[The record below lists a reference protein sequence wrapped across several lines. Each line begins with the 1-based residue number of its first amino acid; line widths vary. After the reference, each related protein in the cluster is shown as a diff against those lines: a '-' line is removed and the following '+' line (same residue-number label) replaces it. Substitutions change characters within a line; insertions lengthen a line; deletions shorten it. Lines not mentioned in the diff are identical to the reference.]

1 MEMDDHDF
9 TLVRKN
15 LNILSVL
22 ILILAFTNAQLHS
35 INLLGIEMDL
45 DAIKL
50 YQALF
55 IGYLYF
61 IWRFL
66 TKLPLRSGFW
76 NDFEQHYIT
85 SEYGVKKQHTYERY
99 KQQFID
105 SLSQLK
111 STIKEGSSD
120 ARFVQLNVVR
130 QNNSLV
136 KLKLSAVYQ
145 IIILIGNRQQQH
157 NIDIDIKVSR
167 LYFLRKVLIFCF
179 KYDKFGDYL
188 FPLIPV
194 ITVVGCFIFK
204 SEWQGSFAGLFLR

>member
-1 MEMDDHDF
+1 MEIDDHDF

-22 ILILAFTNAQLHS
+22 ILILAFTNAQLHK

-76 NDFEQHYIT
+76 NDFEEYYIN
-85 SEYGVKKQHTYERY
+85 SEDGVKKQHNFKVYRDQLIESNQKLKSHKELADGNLNLIHY
-99 KQQFID
+99 
-105 SLSQLK
+105 SLIRNSSSQLRK
-111 STIKEGSSD
+111 LRISTRLE
-120 ARFVQLNVVR
+120 VVENEANR
-130 QNNSLV
+130 EVVDTYYDIRLSRIYFMR
-136 KLKLSAVYQ
+136 KLIS
-145 IIILIGNRQQQH
+145 
-157 NIDIDIKVSR
+157 
-167 LYFLRKVLIFCF
+167 FCL

-194 ITVVGCFIFK
+194 IAVVFCFIFK

>member
-1 MEMDDHDF
+1 MDDHDF

-66 TKLPLRSGFW
+66 TKLPLSSGFW
-76 NDFEQHYIT
+76 NDFEQYYFD
-85 SEYGVKKQHTYERY
+85 SENGIKKQNNFKHYRDKIIESNELLRLSKELTDENL
-99 KQQFID
+99 KCTQFT
-105 SLSQLK
+105 LLRK
-111 STIKEGSSD
+111 SRLHLRKLWIE
-120 ARFVQLNVVR
+120 AQVE
-130 QNNSLV
+130 LV
-136 KLKLSAVYQ
+136 KDDGTKEMVSIKYDIELSRIYFMRKLIS
-145 IIILIGNRQQQH
+145 
-157 NIDIDIKVSR
+157 
-167 LYFLRKVLIFCF
+167 FCL

-194 ITVVGCFIFK
+194 IAVVVCFIFK
-204 SEWQGSFAGLFLR
+204 LEWQGSFAGLFLRS

>member
-1 MEMDDHDF
+1 MDDHDF

-22 ILILAFTNAQLHS
+22 ILILAFTNAQLHK

-66 TKLPLRSGFW
+66 TKLPLSSGFW
-76 NDFEQHYIT
+76 NDFEQYYFD
-85 SEYGVKKQHTYERY
+85 SENGVKKQNTFNRY
-99 KQQFID
+99 RDRIIKSNEILRNYAELKDESIKCTQFLLTRD
-105 SLSQLK
+105 
-111 STIKEGSSD
+111 
-120 ARFVQLNVVR
+120 
-130 QNNSLV
+130 
-136 KLKLSAVYQ
+136 
-145 IIILIGNRQQQH
+145 
-157 NIDIDIKVSR
+157 SR
-167 LYFLRKVLIFCF
+167 LHLRKIRIDGQVELIKDHGNKEMINIKYDIELSRIYFVRKLISFCL

-194 ITVVGCFIFK
+194 IAVIGCFIFK
-204 SEWQGSFAGLFLR
+204 SEWQGSFSGLFLRG

>member
-66 TKLPLRSGFW
+66 TKLPLSSGFW
-76 NDFEQHYIT
+76 NDFEQYYFN
-85 SEYGVKKQHTYERY
+85 SENGIKKQNTFNHYRDKIIGSNELLR
-99 KQQFID
+99 
-105 SLSQLK
+105 LSKELTDKNLK
-111 STIKEGSSD
+111 CTHFFLKE
-120 ARFVQLNVVR
+120 
-130 QNNSLV
+130 
-136 KLKLSAVYQ
+136 
-145 IIILIGNRQQQH
+145 NRDG
-157 NIDIDIKVSR
+157 I
-167 LYFLRKVLIFCF
+167 
-179 KYDKFGDYL
+179 
-188 FPLIPV
+188 
-194 ITVVGCFIFK
+194 
-204 SEWQGSFAGLFLR
+204 